1 MVILLGTTRGWNEE
15 PETDGRER
23 LPVSSFREYLKTE
36 ATVSG
41 GSKQGLERF
50 WCQSFGLG
58 I

>member
-1 MVILLGTTRGWNEE
+1 MEGKGYLF
-15 PETDGRER
+15 
-23 LPVSSFREYLKTE
+23 SSFQEYLKTE